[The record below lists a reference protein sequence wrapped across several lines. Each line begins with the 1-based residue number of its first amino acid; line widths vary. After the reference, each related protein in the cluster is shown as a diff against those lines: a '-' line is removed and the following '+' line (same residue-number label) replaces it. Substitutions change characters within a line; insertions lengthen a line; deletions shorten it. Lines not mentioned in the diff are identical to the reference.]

1 MGEERQRLQ
10 QECIEWQTRLMDVK
24 QLVLDGLE
32 KDPHA
37 YSIEVMDE
45 NDESWEACV
54 VVKKKCE
61 LNDIRILH
69 PKVSIMPPMNGIPRH
84 YFDQMLMDS
93 KEVTSSNDEDKKA
106 IKEDHENEQEP
117 SYQEP
122 EIMIK
127 EEILEIESPSHI

>member
-1 MGEERQRLQ
+1 MEERQRLQ

-24 QLVLDGLE
+24 QLVLDGLG

-45 NDESWEACV
+45 NDESWEASV

-69 PKVSIMPPMNGIPRH
+69 PKVTIMPPMNGNPRQ

>member
-1 MGEERQRLQ
+1 ME
-10 QECIEWQTRLMDVK
+10 
-24 QLVLDGLE
+24 
-32 KDPHA
+32 
-37 YSIEVMDE
+37 
-45 NDESWEACV
+45 ESWEASV

-69 PKVSIMPPMNGIPRH
+69 PKVSIMPPMNGIPRN